1 MKFDFKNIRIRIWL
15 YFISLTVSVLAMLW
29 LFQVVMLGSSFESM
43 KIEQVEGVAEVI
55 ETGLR
60 EDGFGY
66 QTQITAV
73 QNSVCGLVYNQ
84 KGDLLYQVDA
94 LGMAC
99 VLNDRTIGLSQKVNE
114 YIKLLDVSETN
125 TFSITI
131 KNTVLQ
137 QDMLIYGKK
146 VLASF
151 GNYYILLNSPLL
163 PLDSTTT
170 ILQNQFVV
178 VTLIVFVLFTLVSL
192 FISRRIA
199 TPIVKMKK
207 SALELADG
215 NYDVRFDAGEFTE
228 ITDLANTL
236 NQTTVEL
243 KKMDDL
249 RRDLIANVSHDIKT
263 PLTMIKAYAEMIRDL
278 SGNNK
283 EKREEHLNVILTEV
297 DHLDHL
303 ASDMTQLSQLRS
315 NVLSINIQPFDITEL
330 FKQSI
335 DMVTALLDKK
345 GIMYEFFAP
354 DEVLVL
360 GDALKIKQ
368 VLLNFITN
376 AIKFVGQDKLLIFQI
391 LTQSDG
397 VRVEVIDHG
406 LGISEEDLPY
416 IWDRYFKIDKH
427 HRRNSEGTGLGLSI
441 ASAILKNHHVH
452 FGVISKVNEGS
463 TFWFEL
469 SYAIKPESAS

>member
-1 MKFDFKNIRIRIWL
+1 M

-43 KIEQVEGVAEVI
+43 KIDQVKEVANVI
-55 ETGLR
+55 ETGL
-60 EDGFGY
+60 EGEGFGY

-94 LGMAC
+94 LGMGC
-99 VLNDRTIGLSQKVNE
+99 VLNDRAIGLSQRVNE
-114 YIKLLDVSETN
+114 YIHLLDVSETN
-125 TFSITI
+125 DFSITI
-131 KNTVLQ
+131 KNTVIQ
-137 QDMLIYGKK
+137 QDMLIFGKK
-146 VLASF
+146 VFAPF

-163 PLDSTTT
+163 PLDSTTE
-170 ILQNQFVV
+170 ILQNQFIV
-178 VTLIVFVLFTLVSL
+178 VTFIVFILFTLVSL

-215 NYDVRFDAGEFTE
+215 NYDVRFDPGEFTE

-263 PLTMIKAYAEMIRDL
+263 PLTMIKAYAEMIRDI

-283 EKREEHLNVILTEV
+283 DKREVHLNVILSEV
-297 DHLDHL
+297 DHLDQL

-315 NVLSINIQPFDITEL
+315 NVLTIHVEPFDITEL
-330 FKQSI
+330 FRQSI
-335 DMVTALLDKK
+335 EMVSALLIKK
-345 GIMYEFFAP
+345 EIDYQFFAP

-376 AIKFVGQDKLLIFQI
+376 AIKFVGQDKQLIFQV
-391 LTQSDG
+391 LTQRDG

-406 LGISEEDLPY
+406 LGISAEDLPY

-427 HRRNSEGTGLGLSI
+427 HRRNVEGTGLGLSI

-452 FGVISKVNEGS
+452 FGVISQVNEGS

-469 SYAIKPESAS
+469 SYAIKPESAT